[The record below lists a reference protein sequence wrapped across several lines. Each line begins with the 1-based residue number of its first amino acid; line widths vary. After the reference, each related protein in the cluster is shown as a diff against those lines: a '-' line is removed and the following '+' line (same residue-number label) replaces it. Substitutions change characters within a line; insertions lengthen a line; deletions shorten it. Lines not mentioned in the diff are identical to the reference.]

1 MHALHITCN
10 RSTQILINQESGK
23 DSNCKMIE
31 CYVSGLV
38 FEIYAMFL
46 EVSPLATKSCPNFD
60 WGGIEPCVTP
70 KYKITKLL
78 IGVGFITAL
87 PVEKLV
93 FFSIHASWKS
103 VIGQQ
108 GAEVVGRKL
117 ENALLAHTL
126 PRIYIYGAATHG
138 LNAALTLWG
147 THDERSAIGHRM
159 INTCILMPHASL
171 FDT

>member
-78 IGVGFITAL
+78 IGVGFNRLASGEVGVLLDPRQLEICYRPAGRRSGW
-87 PVEKLV
+87 EKT
-93 FFSIHASWKS
+93 
-103 VIGQQ
+103 
-108 GAEVVGRKL
+108 RKRVTCPHIAQDL
-117 ENALLAHTL
+117 HLRRSNTWSQCSTHTSG
-126 PRIYIYGAATHG
+126 YA
-138 LNAALTLWG
+138 
-147 THDERSAIGHRM
+147 
-159 INTCILMPHASL
+159 
-171 FDT
+171 